1 MSTITEPNEYNVEGI
16 VTSGESKQRVV
27 MTQTIDGSQLSYSED
42 SVECVVE
49 NSGGKK
55 QRCVCVYV
63 FSDGTNNPE
72 RFGSVPTDDGNYR
85 LRLTI
90 SGGVATYSW
99 VAE

>member
-1 MSTITEPNEYNVEGI
+1 MSTVTEPNEYSVEGI
-16 VTSGESKQRVV
+16 ISSGEMKQRVI
-27 MTQTIDGSQLSYSED
+27 MTNAVDGSQVSYSED

-63 FSDGTNNPE
+63 FSDGTSNPE
-72 RFGSVPTDDGNYR
+72 NFGSVPTADGNYR
-85 LRLTI
+85 LRLSVNNGTK
-90 SGGVATYSW
+90 TYSW

>member
-1 MSTITEPNEYNVEGI
+1 MSTVTEPNEYSVEGI
-16 VTSGESKQRVV
+16 IDSGDSKQRVI
-27 MTQTIDGSQLSYSED
+27 MTQTVDGSQVSYSEN

-49 NSGGKK
+49 NAGGKK

-63 FSDGTNNPE
+63 FSDGASNPE
-72 RFGSVPTDDGNYR
+72 NFANVPTENGNYR

-90 SGGVATYSW
+90 NNGEKTYSW